1 VQRYI
6 IFGETPNVFCEII
19 NILMKTTN
27 LREGMRLDGHSVATI
42 GCFDGVHRGHQLLIG
57 TVLRKAKEKGLPA
70 MVITF
75 DRQPRELF
83 DPDYRPQLLSTP
95 EEKEQLM
102 AALGVDHL
110 VILPFTKELATL
122 TAQDFMQQVL
132 QEQLGVQILVTGY
145 DNRFGRNRA
154 EGFNDYV
161 RYGKALGMEVLRG
174 DEAVFP
180 GTDEAVSSSAIRQ
193 LLLEGRVNR
202 MEDGLTRLYSLTGQV
217 VPGEHIGHEI
227 GFPTANLSV
236 DHPHKVIPAP
246 GVYAAWAIL
255 GSQIANPSKQRMPAM
270 MNIGTRPTF
279 EGISQTL
286 EVHILNKVDDMYGQ
300 TLTVEFVE
308 RLRSE
313 RRFES
318 REALVEQ
325 LKTDRIEAM
334 EKLRK

>member
-1 VQRYI
+1 
-6 IFGETPNVFCEII
+6 
-19 NILMKTTN
+19 MKTTN
-27 LREGMRLDGHSVATI
+27 LREGMSLDGHCVATI

-57 TVLRKAKEKGLPA
+57 TVLRKAKEKGLPS

-83 DPDYRPQLLSTP
+83 DPDYRPQLLSTL

-110 VILPFTKELATL
+110 VILPFTRELASL
-122 TAQDFMQQVL
+122 TALDFMQQVL
-132 QEQLGVQILVTGY
+132 QEQLGVQVLVTGY

-154 EGFNDYV
+154 EGFDDYV
-161 RYGKALGMEVLRG
+161 RYGNALGMEVLRG

-180 GTDEAVSSSAIRQ
+180 GTDEPVSSSAIRQ
-193 LLLEGRVNR
+193 LLQEGKVEQ
-202 MEDGLTRLYSLTGQV
+202 MQDGLTRLYSITGRV

-236 DHPHKVIPAP
+236 DHPNKIIPAP
-246 GVYAAWAIL
+246 GVYAVWAIL
-255 GSQIANPSKQRMPAM
+255 GTERMPAM
-270 MNIGTRPTF
+270 MNIGMRPTF
-279 EGISQTL
+279 EGHSQTL
-286 EVHILNKVDDMYGQ
+286 EVHILNKVGDMYGQ
-300 TLTVEFVE
+300 MLTVEFVE

-318 REALVEQ
+318 RETLVEQ
-325 LKTDRIEAM
+325 LKADRATTMKILKNEI
-334 EKLRK
+334 